1 VAACTTANSLVWQ
14 DTSANTAVSAHGE
27 MSTRIFVTEIHRETD
42 LTTNEAI
49 VGAFEVD
56 SCQMIS
62 TEQTIKVPSKTSTLL
77 QVVTSIEDVILVKDV
92 SYDEEAT
99 LVAQSTF
106 VESIFLTTIEDCPSH
121 SMVEENTKPVLV
133 EDGSDDEEA
142 TLVAQTTF
150 EGPIFLTT
158 IKDGPSLSMVEDNT
172 KPRLVEDPPI
182 VTIFSST
189 ELERMRILHAL
200 FKPRSPSTTTVRYQ
214 RKSHNSSSLCQ
225 SARLAHHGVFK
236 DLDIVG
242 IDGKP
247 NESSIQDCIDHL
259 KELLSPNLLNKLLSL
274 KGSCLL

>member
-1 VAACTTANSLVWQ
+1 MAACTTVDSLVWQ
-14 DTSANTAVSAHGE
+14 DTSANTAVSALGE
-27 MSTRIFVTEIHRETD
+27 MPTRIFVTKIHRETY
-42 LTTNEAI
+42 LTNNEAI
-49 VGAFEVD
+49 VGEFEVY

-77 QVVTSIEDVILVKDV
+77 QVVTSVEDVILVKDV

-182 VTIFSST
+182 VTIFSSRGSSVVT
-189 ELERMRILHAL
+189 IFSSIELERMRILHAL
-200 FKPRSPSTTTVRYQ
+200 FKPP
-214 RKSHNSSSLCQ
+214 
-225 SARLAHHGVFK
+225 HH
-236 DLDIVG
+236 
-242 IDGKP
+242 
-247 NESSIQDCIDHL
+247 
-259 KELLSPNLLNKLLSL
+259 
-274 KGSCLL
+274 